1 LPHESKGITKRVAQA
16 LSAHAG
22 SAWDNLSSSIRTLTV
37 GSGITPDLLSPDRY
51 VPERALAGL
60 P

>member
-1 LPHESKGITKRVAQA
+1 MPHESKGITKRGRTGIEGTC
-16 LSAHAG
+16 G